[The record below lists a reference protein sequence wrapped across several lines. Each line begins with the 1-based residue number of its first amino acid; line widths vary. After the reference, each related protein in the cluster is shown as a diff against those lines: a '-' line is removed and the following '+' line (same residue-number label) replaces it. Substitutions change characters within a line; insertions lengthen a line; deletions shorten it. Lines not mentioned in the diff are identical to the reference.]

1 MVRPAPARAHPSPAA
16 RGAAAPDRAG
26 LTRSAAAVPLLLA
39 ARGTGQPAARARR
52 PAAGGRAAAGLRGR
66 GGGLGA
72 RDPGRADERLPARLA
87 RRALPLRRSHLGPA
101 PPAPEPAPPR
111 PAALRHRG
119 PRVAAAAP

>member
-1 MVRPAPARAHPSPAA
+1 MVRPAPARAHPSPDA

-52 PAAGGRAAAGLRGR
+52 PVAGGRAAAGLRGR

-72 RDPGRADERLPARLA
+72 RDPGRADERPPAPLA
-87 RRALPLRRSHLGPA
+87 RPALTPPRSHLRPA
-101 PPAPEPAPPR
+101 PPGPDRAAHR
-111 PAALRHRG
+111 PDGL
-119 PRVAAAAP
+119 